1 MDAST
6 YPTLCVIRT
15 FGHLGLLIRTLP
27 FRNRIELRPKLNF
40 KNFAIHGT
48 LARQKWTLSAIITVT
63 VVSQFS

>member
-15 FGHLGLLIRTLP
+15 FGHLLIRTLP
-27 FRNRIELRPKLNF
+27 SRNRIELRPKLNF